1 MTIKNFRMMF
11 FNNIDDFLKRWHL
24 FMGLSPE
31 IGSMFIYPPIREV
44 SVKGLNMAGSVLGT
58 AGTVEN
64 KRDCLATI
72 EPALCRKT
80 DIQQIITKITL

>member
-1 MTIKNFRMMF
+1 
-11 FNNIDDFLKRWHL
+11 
-24 FMGLSPE
+24 MGPSPA

-64 KRDCLATI
+64 KRDCLAAI